1 MVRILATSVAYSGAV
16 GTVDNTW
23 HSSCQRRRSL
33 PDARDGA
40 AAGEPMKISWGYGRL
55 EIEWTALE
63 FTPVASQRLADENS
77 RSNIRIRTEVNCT
90 KSHLR
95 FVILMTDTW
104 RVKCCVIIIIIIIMS
119 AYIVA
124 VVSRPDAAAYSTSSS
139 FIRIKIKTCRTQ
151 RLPFKRH

>member
-1 MVRILATSVAYSGAV
+1 M
-16 GTVDNTW
+16 
-23 HSSCQRRRSL
+23 
-33 PDARDGA
+33 
-40 AAGEPMKISWGYGRL
+40 
-55 EIEWTALE
+55 
-63 FTPVASQRLADENS
+63 
-77 RSNIRIRTEVNCT
+77 RIRTEVNCT

-104 RVKCCVIIIIIIIMS
+104 RVKCCVIIIIIIIIIIMS